1 MQQPLK
7 NDRSEDGMRVLMISK
22 SCLIGSYQRKLE
34 EMAAQPGVELTVIV
48 PPSWRDSQGTLTLER
63 VHVKGYRLVVDP
75 IRFNGSYHLHYY
87 PRLRKRL
94 EQFQPQIVHI
104 DEEPYNFATW
114 HALRLARSA
123 GARSLFFSWQNLLR
137 RYPFPFSWMEQAVLR
152 GVDYAI
158 AGSQGSADVWRR
170 KGYTGPLAV
179 IPQFGVDPDIFA
191 PPARRDPGRGLVI
204 GYAGRL
210 VPEKGVDLL
219 IRAAANLS
227 GAWQL
232 ALAGEGPERGAL
244 AALAKALGV
253 QHLVFFDGW
262 LPAARM
268 PAYLQQLDVLVLPSR
283 TQPNWKEQFGR
294 VLIEAMACQVAVV
307 GSDSG
312 EIPSVIGDAGLIFP
326 EEDVD
331 ALSAHLRLLQDRET
345 RLEFGRAGRQRVLD
359 HYTQAQI
366 ATQTVKVYREMLA

>member
-1 MQQPLK
+1 
-7 NDRSEDGMRVLMISK
+7 MRVLMISK
-22 SCLIGSYQRKLE
+22 SCLVGSYQRKLE
-34 EMAAQPGVELTVIV
+34 EMAAQPGVELTVVV
-48 PPSWRDSQGTLTLER
+48 PPSWRDSQGELKLER

-87 PRLRKRL
+87 PRLKKRL
-94 EQFQPQIVHI
+94 GQFQPEIIHI
-104 DEEPYNFATW
+104 DEEPYNLATW
-114 HALRLARSA
+114 HAWRLARSA

-137 RYPFPFSWMEQAVLR
+137 RYPFPFNWMEQAVLR

-158 AGSQGSADVWRR
+158 AGSQGAADVWRR

-191 PPARRDPGRGLVI
+191 PPARRDAGRGLVI

-210 VPEKGVDLL
+210 VPEKGIDLL
-219 IRAAANLS
+219 VRAAARLP

-232 ALAGEGPERGAL
+232 AIAGEGPERIAL
-244 AALAKALGV
+244 AALAKELGV
-253 QHLVFFDGW
+253 QEHVFFDGW
-262 LPAARM
+262 LPAGRM

-312 EIPSVIGDAGLIFP
+312 EIPHVIGDAGLIFP

-331 ALSAHLRLLQDRET
+331 ALSARLMLLQDREP
-345 RLEFGRAGRQRVLD
+345 RLKFGRAGRERVLD
-359 HYTQAQI
+359 SYTQAQI
-366 ATQTVKVYREMLA
+366 AARTVEVYREMLA